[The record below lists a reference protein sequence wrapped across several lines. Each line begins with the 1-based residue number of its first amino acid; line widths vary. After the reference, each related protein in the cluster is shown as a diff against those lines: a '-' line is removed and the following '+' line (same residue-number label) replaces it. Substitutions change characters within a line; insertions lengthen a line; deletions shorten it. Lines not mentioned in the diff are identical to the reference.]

1 MPCQPQMATGHLEN
15 RGGPSV
21 LATPADGHAGSTCLC
36 ADQQPHFGL
45 GWQGLGAGWQGVG
58 AGWQE

>member
-21 LATPADGHAGSTCLC
+21 LATPADGHAGSVFLC
-36 ADQQPHFGL
+36 ADQQPYFGVVR
-45 GWQGLGAGWQGVG
+45 QVVG
-58 AGWQE
+58 AGWQVVGAG